1 MGISVVT
8 SGLFV
13 AIMAVV
19 IVIGRVL
26 WPKEWFAHL
35 RNSQQF
41 QSSVREMRQG
51 LAMLESEHYAE
62 ALHLFEIAA
71 QRTPRKPAP
80 VLLRIYVLGLQ
91 GRRGEAAAE
100 LHRARQRWS
109 PTTLPR
115 RLLALAELGAGE
127 YDRAYQ
133 SAREAAT
140 QLPIV
145 ATALRTLGDVSRF
158 LERYPEA
165 ERAYR
170 GAMQLGSPTPY
181 AGLAWVLAA
190 QGRIAEAEEVIA
202 NASAEILE
210 LFEARLTLAQIHFHA
225 RRLED
230 ALSIYQ
236 ALLTEHGDVPRVL
249 VPYGLALLESRE
261 YTTARA
267 ALEHAVAV
275 STEDPFA
282 HAALAQL
289 EIEQSDLARATLHV
303 REALRLWPGYGA
315 ARGLYGDILKRASR
329 YDAAEEQYREALRL
343 NPFLAETHN
352 RLASLLKTRGALTEA
367 AEHQREAQRL
377 RPAEPQPLTREIL
390 AITTREMAAVKVT
403 HSVVPASQIPTRLRP
418 ARLGLPLRP
427 QTTPPLTPPPAPPIV
442 VHPPDTLPSPPQ
454 ATQPGGNVPQPQP
467 TIADVGIRSMSDIV
481 VYPGA
486 ILLADE
492 SRASSFWQTLQ
503 TDHAPRMVLDF
514 YRQHLQS
521 AGWTIVRESIST
533 LPQITGVTLLFARP
547 GQEGTLTVGQRAQL
561 PRVTLIISQVSHR
574 APNFARTTGS
584 SGAVN

>member
-26 WPKEWFAHL
+26 WPKEWFAHM
-35 RNSQQF
+35 RNSHQF

-51 LAMLESEHYAE
+51 LAMLETEHYAE
-62 ALHLFEIAA
+62 ALRLFEIAA

-100 LHRARQRWS
+100 LHRARQRWA
-109 PTTLPR
+109 PATLPR

-140 QLPIV
+140 QVPIV

-170 GAMQLGSPTPY
+170 GAMQLGSPTPS

-190 QGRIAEAEEVIA
+190 QGRIAEAEEEIS
-202 NASAEILE
+202 NAPAAILE

-236 ALLTEHGDVPRVL
+236 SLLSEHGDVPRVL
-249 VPYGLALLESRE
+249 VPYGLTLLEARE
-261 YTTARA
+261 FTTARA

-403 HSVVPASQIPTRLRP
+403 HSVIPASQIPTRLRP
-418 ARLGLPLRP
+418 ARLGLPLRH
-427 QTTPPLTPPPAPPIV
+427 QTAPPLTPPPAPPIAA
-442 VHPPDTLPSPPQ
+442 HPPVTPPP
-454 ATQPGGNVPQPQP
+454 ATQSVQSGGNAGQPP
-467 TIADVGIRSMSDIV
+467 ALAEVGLRSMSDIV

-486 ILLADE
+486 VLLADE

-521 AGWTIVRESIST
+521 AGWTIVRESVST

-561 PRVTLIISQVSHR
+561 PRVTLIISQVAHR
-574 APNFARTTGS
+574 APNLARPTGS
-584 SGAVN
+584 NGALH